1 MWLPEDGGWLPK
13 MGSRGYCIIVYVL
26 YMHTVGFMVAIT
38 KRSLILSEDI
48 QKSLAVAVY
57 EMQE

>member
-1 MWLPEDGGWLPK
+1 
-13 MGSRGYCIIVYVL
+13 
-26 YMHTVGFMVAIT
+26 MHTVGFMVAIT